1 MEKLT
6 SRDVLLGL
14 TLANKKELVG
24 NVKVAGSL
32 ACSDPE
38 MVAFRIL
45 AQGSLTL
52 GEEEQVK

>member
-6 SRDVLLGL
+6 SRDVLLDL

-24 NVKVAGSL
+24 NVKVGGSL
-32 ACSDPE
+32 GCSDPE

-52 GEEEQVK
+52 GGGGPG

>member
-6 SRDVLLGL
+6 SRDVLLDL

-24 NVKVAGSL
+24 NVKVGGSL
-32 ACSDPE
+32 SCSDPE

-52 GEEEQVK
+52 GGGGPG